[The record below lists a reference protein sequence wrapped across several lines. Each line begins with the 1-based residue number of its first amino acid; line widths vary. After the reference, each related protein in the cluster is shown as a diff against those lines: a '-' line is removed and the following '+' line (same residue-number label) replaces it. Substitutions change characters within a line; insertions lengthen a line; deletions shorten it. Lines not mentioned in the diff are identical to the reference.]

1 MNETDLSTF
10 ESLPQA
16 HARLPRA
23 DEHARRARGLE
34 CPARQRAQARQHLND
49 AGGGAGQAA
58 GQPADRRLPRHV
70 LLRRRRDFLRIFAA
84 GRRQHGTFM
93 SMIAYQP
100 EHARGE
106 DGQRVAAL
114 ARKKEFRHA
123 VDRNRV
129 KRRLRE
135 VARLN
140 RACLRPDLWLV
151 LQARIG
157 ALRAPWPAL
166 CDEFMALCQAAR
178 LVREEPHA

>member
-1 MNETDLSTF
+1 
-10 ESLPQA
+10 
-16 HARLPRA
+16 
-23 DEHARRARGLE
+23 
-34 CPARQRAQARQHLND
+34 LND
-49 AGGGAGQAA
+49 AAAAGGAGPAA
-58 GQPADRRLPRHV
+58 GQPADLRLPRLA

-100 EHARGE
+100 DQARGE
-106 DGQRVAAL
+106 DGQRVAAV

-140 RACLRPDLWLV
+140 RAGLRPDLWLV
-151 LQARIG
+151 LQARSG
-157 ALRAPWPAL
+157 ALHASWPAL
-166 CDEFMALCQAAR
+166 CAEFMTLCHTAR
-178 LVREEPHA
+178 LVREEPSI

>member
-1 MNETDLSTF
+1 
-10 ESLPQA
+10 
-16 HARLPRA
+16 
-23 DEHARRARGLE
+23 
-34 CPARQRAQARQHLND
+34 LND
-49 AGGGAGQAA
+49 AGAVGGPSLA
-58 GQPADRRLPRHV
+58 PADLRLPRHA

-84 GRRQHGTFM
+84 GSRQHGTFM

-106 DGQRVAAL
+106 DGQRMAAV

-135 VARLN
+135 VTRLN
-140 RACLRPDLWLV
+140 RAGLRPDLWLV
-151 LQARIG
+151 LQARRD
-157 ALRAPWPAL
+157 ALHAPWPAL

-178 LVREEPHA
+178 LVREAPRP